1 MGHELIKAR
10 LNLYAVMK
18 NLENL
23 VQFDPEMAALSKT
36 WNVSIQF
43 SVLFGPKAFIE
54 FQNGRCRVEKGKLP
68 KPSIRLF
75 FISSAHLNWMMDGKG
90 FPIPLKGFTKIPFLN
105 GDFQKLTKKLEYYLK
120 PTEDLLKD
128 EKYVELNTRFTLNT
142 AAHAI
147 PEIGNLDRIG
157 KHAVSHIQT
166 GDILMKIL
174 PDGPAVT
181 LRVQN
186 GIITPLSEETDR
198 PMACLYMKNIRV
210 ANDFLNAKLDAFTAI
225 ASGDVMIKGQTPML
239 DSMGLILDRIPAYL
253 G

>member
-10 LNLYAVMK
+10 LNLCAVLK
-18 NLENL
+18 NLEDL
-23 VQFDPEMAALSKT
+23 VQYDPEMAALSKH
-36 WNVSIQF
+36 WNISIQF
-43 SVLFGPKAFIE
+43 SILLGPKAYIE
-54 FQNGRCRVEKGKLP
+54 FQNGKCRVEKGKLTRP
-68 KPSIRLF
+68 TIILF
-75 FISSAHLNWMMDGKG
+75 FLSPSHLNKMMDGRG
-90 FPIPLKGFTKIPFLN
+90 FPIPLKGFTKILFLN

-120 PTEDLLKD
+120 PTDDLLKD
-128 EKYVELNTRFTLNT
+128 TDYCELNTRFTLNT

-147 PEIGNLDRIG
+147 PEIGTLDRVGI
-157 KHAVSHIQT
+157 HAVSHIQN

-186 GIITPLSEETDR
+186 GHITPVPGETER
-198 PMACLYMKNIRV
+198 PMACLYMKNIQV
-210 ANDFLNAKLDAFTAI
+210 ANAFLNAKLDAFTAI

-239 DSMGLILDRIPAYL
+239 DSMGLVLDRIPLYL

>member
-1 MGHELIKAR
+1 
-10 LNLYAVMK
+10 
-18 NLENL
+18 
-23 VQFDPEMAALSKT
+23 
-36 WNVSIQF
+36 
-43 SVLFGPKAFIE
+43 
-54 FQNGRCRVEKGKLP
+54 
-68 KPSIRLF
+68 
-75 FISSAHLNWMMDGKG
+75 MMNGKG

-105 GDFQKLTKKLEYYLK
+105 GDFQKLTRKLEYYLK
-120 PTEDLLKD
+120 PTDDLLKD
-128 EKYVELNTRFTLNT
+128 EQYVALNTRFTLNT

-147 PEIGNLDRIG
+147 PEIGNLDRVG
-157 KHAVSHIQT
+157 KHAASHIQT

-186 GIITPLSEETDR
+186 GIITPLPKETDR

-239 DSMGLILDRIPAYL
+239 DSMGLILDRIPVYL